1 MDNISVQ
8 ASIISEQAILE
19 FILDRYKLKKPLKC
33 EFFRLGVNDIYRVLS
48 ADTLL
53 FLRIYTPL
61 YSDPGAIKREIDLLL
76 ALDCNGLS
84 VGTPLADREG
94 QYMQPVNAPE
104 GQRYAV
110 LFRGGKGQP
119 INVREVK
126 QVQDFGAWT
135 STFHNITDRLD
146 LPAVRGAMDTQRMVY
161 DNLAQFLPRLAERP
175 KDAAFAEQLAE
186 QLVERLTSLPL
197 NPHDIG
203 IIHGDLHSGN
213 SVYHEENGI
222 HTFDF
227 SDSAIGWRL
236 YDLGVFLFSIRA
248 RIPQKQ
254 QRTRVWN
261 QFVRGYRTQRALK
274 REHLKQVLLFVVLK
288 KLWLLGFHTTMGD
301 RHGIGWLHEEYYD
314 AAFKRLREAAKELNI
329 ENISDAA
336 SQSNI

>member
-1 MDNISVQ
+1 M
-8 ASIISEQAILE
+8 
-19 FILDRYKLKKPLKC
+19 
-33 EFFRLGVNDIYRVLS
+33 
-48 ADTLL
+48 
-53 FLRIYTPL
+53 
-61 YSDPGAIKREIDLLL
+61 
-76 ALDCNGLS
+76 
-84 VGTPLADREG
+84 
-94 QYMQPVNAPE
+94 
-104 GQRYAV
+104 

-135 STFHNITDRLD
+135 GTFHNITDRLD
-146 LPAVRGAMDTQRMVY
+146 LPGVRGAMDTQRMVY
-161 DNLAQFLPRLAERP
+161 YNLAQFLPRLAGRP
-175 KDAAFAEQLAE
+175 NNASFAEHLAE
-186 QLVERLTSLPL
+186 QLVERLTSRPL
-197 NPHDIG
+197 NQHDIG

-227 SDSAIGWRL
+227 SDSAFGWRL

-274 REHLKQVLLFVVLK
+274 REQLKQVVIFVVLK
-288 KLWLLGFHTTMGD
+288 EFWLLGFHTTVGD

-314 AAFKRLREAAKELNI
+314 AAFKRLREAAKELDI
-329 ENISDAA
+329 ENI
-336 SQSNI
+336 